1 MDSSAIHRLSK
12 RAISAYTRM
21 ISSWDGRWCLLVCVQ
36 KRGAEIVNL
45 HPLEHLRRSHGCRS
59 GSDAAAAFRLLGN
72 LRGGRWG
79 MVEARSGFFRAGLD
93 AVFTVLETGRGM
105 LNSLSRGGALQ
116 RYPAPK

>member
-1 MDSSAIHRLSK
+1 MSSSAIHRSSA
-12 RAISAYTRM
+12 RAVSAYPRM
-21 ISSWDGRWCLLVCVQ
+21 VSSWNGRWFLLVCVQ
-36 KRGAEIVNL
+36 QRGAELVDL
-45 HPLEHLRRSHGCRS
+45 HPPEPLRRDLGCRS

-72 LRGGRWG
+72 LRGARWG

-116 RYPAPK
+116 RYQAPK